1 MQLQDSVHIRC
12 ALRLALGV
20 MVESSVHLWSRILTH
35 DRTDIPSLQHAFGL
49 SQRQLLHVMVQT
61 RTPASLEH
69 FNRLIALLVVHSGTT
84 WFLSP
89 EPRTPSKNTS
99 IGLSPLPP
107 SSDRFCTPEESPS
120 DHQEF
125 RDLLYPK
132 HTRAQEAGNWVL
144 TLGLDEEVDAE
155 KKTGET

>member
-1 MQLQDSVHIRC
+1 MNWIHEMLYKTLNVVGRAGMGGHGQAWARAEWLVSRATSHSAVPELWVNIEFDYANIPAPPSADPIPVLDDSNDEIDQ
-12 ALRLALGV
+12 
-20 MVESSVHLWSRILTH
+20 M
-35 DRTDIPSLQHAFGL
+35 
-49 SQRQLLHVMVQT
+49 
-61 RTPASLEH
+61 
-69 FNRLIALLVVHSGTT
+69 LIDSIT
-84 WFLSP
+84 
-89 EPRTPSKNTS
+89 TPSKNTS

-120 DHQEF
+120 DHQES

-132 HTRAQEAGNWVL
+132 HARAQEAGNWIR